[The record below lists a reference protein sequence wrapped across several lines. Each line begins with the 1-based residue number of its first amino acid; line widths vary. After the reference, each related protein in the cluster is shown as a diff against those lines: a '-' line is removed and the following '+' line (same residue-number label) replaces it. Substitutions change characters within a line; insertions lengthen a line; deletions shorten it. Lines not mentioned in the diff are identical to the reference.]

1 MTTPPPPTDVASVK
15 VPPAAIPNPNPDGST
30 APPTTEA
37 VIQTRHEI
45 SDGWQC
51 VVSTP
56 VYTRNSSLDDSAV
69 SVDLE
74 KGEKPKAI
82 MGVSYEPNIST
93 QEELKAVK
101 DAAPLPQKPA
111 SRTWR
116 FLRWNFFSVYRKA
129 FTCVLTLNL
138 VAIIVFLDQLN
149 KNNSVATFQNAATA
163 ASANFLA
170 AILIRNEHV
179 INLLF
184 WLVCSLPVW
193 APLSIR
199 RRAAKV
205 YSYGGVHS
213 GCGLSGTI
221 WYMVFAVLAMTQYP
235 SGGPIETALAV
246 TTGIT
251 LMLLVIIL
259 IFAHPALRMKLHNH
273 FEATHRYGGWSA
285 ILVLWVQTMLLVISN
300 AQNQQVNFGVALIKT
315 PPFWLLVIIT
325 LLIIYPWTRL
335 RSREVQVE
343 RLSKHATRLHFKYT
357 DLETCM
363 AIRLTDAPLMET
375 HGFAT
380 IPNYKEAGKGYS
392 VLVSNAGD
400 WTNKIINNPPK
411 KIWVKG
417 APTWGVMR
425 VALMFKKVLVVAT
438 GSGIG
443 PCLSLLQSYP
453 EYPVRVLW
461 SAQDPE
467 KTYGQG
473 IIKSVFRSDPNA
485 VIVDTKKTGRPDLL
499 ALAYGMLVA
508 SECEAAVVI
517 SNPSVTRKVV
527 YGLETRGVPAFG
539 PIFDS

>member
-1 MTTPPPPTDVASVK
+1 M
-15 VPPAAIPNPNPDGST
+15 
-30 APPTTEA
+30 
-37 VIQTRHEI
+37 
-45 SDGWQC
+45 
-51 VVSTP
+51 STP

-93 QEELKAVK
+93 QEELKAIK

-138 VAIIVFLDQLN
+138 VAIIVFLIQLK

-179 INLLF
+179 INFLF

-259 IFAHPALRMKLHNH
+259 IFAHPSLRMKLHNH

>member
-1 MTTPPPPTDVASVK
+1 MDSTQDATGAVTPPP
-15 VPPAAIPNPNPDGST
+15 AAMSLRNDST
-30 APPTTEA
+30 VSHSHGITIESRLKITE
-37 VIQTRHEI
+37 
-45 SDGWQC
+45 GWQC

-56 VYTRNSSLDDSAV
+56 IHHTRNSSMDDSAV

-74 KGEKPKAI
+74 RGDKIRAV
-82 MGVSYEPNIST
+82 MGVSFEPNIST
-93 QEELKAVK
+93 KEELQAIK
-101 DAAPLPQKPA
+101 DVAPLPQKPA

-129 FTCVLTLNL
+129 FAFVLTANL
-138 VAIIVFLDQLN
+138 VAIVIFLVQLRN
-149 KNNSVATFQNAATA
+149 DTSIANYQNAATA

-179 INLLF
+179 INVLF
-184 WLVCSLPVW
+184 WLACSLPVW
-193 APLSIR
+193 TPLPIR

-205 YSYGGVHS
+205 YSYGGIHS
-213 GCGLSGTI
+213 ACGLSGTV
-221 WYMVFAVLAMTQYP
+221 WYLVFAVLAMTQYP
-235 SGGPIETALAV
+235 RGGPIEVALAV

-251 LMLLVIIL
+251 LMLLITIL
-259 IFAHPALRMKLHNH
+259 IFAYPTIRMKLHNH
-273 FEATHRYGGWSA
+273 FEATHRYGGWCA
-285 ILVLWVQTMLLVISN
+285 ILVLWIQTMLLVISN
-300 AQNQQVNFGVALIKT
+300 AQTLQVSFGLALIRS

-325 LLIIYPWTRL
+325 ALIIYPWTRL

-343 RLSKHATRLHFKYT
+343 KLSRHATRLHFSYT
-357 DLETCM
+357 DLDTCM

-380 IPNYKEAGKGYS
+380 IPNYSGSGKGYS

-400 WTNKIINNPPK
+400 WTSKIINNPPK
-411 KIWVKG
+411 RLWVKG
-417 APTWGVMR
+417 APTLGVMR
-425 VALMFKKVLVVAT
+425 VALMFRKVLIVAT

-453 EYPVRVLW
+453 NYPVRVLW

-467 KTYGQG
+467 STYGNG

-485 VIVDTKKTGRPDLL
+485 VIVDTRKTGRPDLL
-499 ALAYGMLVA
+499 AIAYGMLVA

-517 SNPSVTRKVV
+517 SNPKVTKKVV
-527 YGLETRGVPAFG
+527 YGLETRGIPAFG